1 MDKDWAST
9 LWQLVQK
16 ATQAESDRELGF
28 LWVNESLALT
38 DYRQSALWFEQEGL
52 WCLSGVV
59 QVDANVPYAQ
69 WLSRV
74 FEHLQQE
81 PQSSPRVLTASDL
94 PADLALQWKEW
105 WPRHAL
111 WLGFDRTR
119 GLKGAGLMAR
129 EEPWLPAEVEQLDSW
144 TQLWCRTFEVLHT
157 PRRKR
162 LSAWRQAWAQWWSWK
177 PQRPWWRQHRLGM
190 VSSIL
195 ALLFWPVKLTVLA
208 PGELVPAHP
217 VVVRAPL
224 EGIIDRFFVQPN
236 QNVEVN
242 QALFGFDEVVL
253 QSKIDVAQQALNVAL
268 VDYRQTNQQALN
280 DVKAKTQLG
289 LLIGKIE
296 EREAEIAF
304 LEDQLMRAR
313 VVAPQAGVVLM
324 DDPSEW
330 VGRPVKTGE
339 RILRIAA
346 LSDVEVE
353 AWLPMADSVPLKPG
367 DEVVLYLNSSPL
379 SPVQAK
385 LRYLAFEAVPR
396 PDGQFAYRVR
406 AQLTEPTPHRVG
418 LKGTVKLQGRW
429 VPLSY
434 WVMRRPIATARAYLG
449 W

>member
-1 MDKDWAST
+1 MDKDGFQR
-9 LWQLVQK
+9 LWQLAQK

-38 DYRQSALWFEQEGL
+38 PYRQSALWLEQEGL

-59 QVDANVPYAQ
+59 QIDANVPYAQ
-69 WLSRV
+69 WLSSV
-74 FEHLQQE
+74 FEHLQQDR
-81 PQSSPRVLTASDL
+81 QTGHRVFKASDL
-94 PADLALQWKEW
+94 PVDLALQWKEW
-105 WPRHAL
+105 WPQHAV
-111 WLGFDRTR
+111 WLSLDGPR
-119 GLKGAGLMAR
+119 GLRGAGIMAR
-129 EEPWLPAEVEQLDSW
+129 DEPWSPAEVEQLSAW
-144 TQLWCRTFEVLHT
+144 TQLWCRTFEGFYA

-162 LSAWRQAWAQWWSWK
+162 LSAWREAWATWWSWK
-177 PQRPWWRQHRLGM
+177 PQRPWWRQHRLGILF
-190 VSSIL
+190 SIL
-195 ALLFWPVKLTVLA
+195 ALLLWPVKLTVLA

-224 EGIIDRFFVQPN
+224 EGIIDRFYVQPN
-236 QNVEVN
+236 QSVEVK

-253 QSKIDVAQQALNVAL
+253 QSKIDVAQQSLNVAL
-268 VDYRQTNQQALN
+268 VDYRQTNQLALT
-280 DVKAKTQLG
+280 DAKAKTQLG

-296 EREAEIAF
+296 EREAEIAY
-304 LEDQLMRAR
+304 LQDQLERAR
-313 VVAPQAGVVLM
+313 VLAPQAGVVLM
-324 DDPSEW
+324 DDPTEW
-330 VGRPVKTGE
+330 LGRPVKTGE
-339 RILRIAA
+339 RILRIAT

-353 AWLPMADSVPLKPG
+353 AWLPMADSVPLKSG

-385 LRYLAFEAVPR
+385 LRYLAFEAVLR

-406 AQLTEPTPHRVG
+406 AQITGSTQHRVG

-429 VPLSY
+429 VPVSY